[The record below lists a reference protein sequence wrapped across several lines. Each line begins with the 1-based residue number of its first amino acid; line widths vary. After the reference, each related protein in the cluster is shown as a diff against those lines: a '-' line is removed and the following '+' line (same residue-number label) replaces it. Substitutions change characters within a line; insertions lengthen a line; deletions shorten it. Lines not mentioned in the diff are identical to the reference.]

1 MNGYNLEY
9 HKQLNRS
16 HILPNILAGA
26 KNGIV
31 SQFLADIVISIFLY
45 NEDIIIEDIEIS
57 TVPSYYAA
65 VAAGIMAGFLSIY
78 MDPFAM
84 VLFTTTT
91 YAYTYEFVNYL
102 ITNEE
107 MDITPR
113 EIIFDTGVSLILIYS
128 FDPIAHNQYLRYQE
142 KRHFIEP
149 THRRMD
155 RNTAQNLFFIVLVNA
170 YGFLKIQSE
179 EQ

>member
-9 HKQLNRS
+9 HKELNRS

-26 KNGIV
+26 RNGV
-31 SQFLADIVISIFLY
+31 YSQFLADIVISLFLY
-45 NEDIIIEDIEIS
+45 NERLVIEDIKINGIA
-57 TVPSYYAA
+57 SYYAA
-65 VAAGIMAGFLSIY
+65 VAAGMMAGFLSIY

-91 YAYTYEFVNYL
+91 YAYTYQFVNN
-102 ITNEE
+102 IINKEE
-107 MDITPR
+107 INIRPR
-113 EIIFDTGVSLILIYS
+113 EILFDAGVSLILIYS
-128 FDPIAHNQYLRYQE
+128 FDPVAHNQYLRYQE

-149 THRRMD
+149 IHQRMD